1 MSISNYKV
9 EFEKMLNRNYF
20 SKSLHPYRKE
30 AFTQLEKTGF
40 PTQKWENWRFTNV
53 SNISDGEFMISEISD
68 APQTTPDIDSYQME
82 GVDTDTVVIYNG
94 HYQKDISSIPNGVNL
109 LSGSEYMER
118 KNGNFDR
125 TNNSPFDL
133 LNTAFTDSG
142 MCIVLEKNTLVKS
155 PIRILF
161 ISNGDRSIMVNPR
174 VNVDIGESSSL
185 TFIEQHVGDATS
197 FFQNESVFITLGDNA
212 QLNHVRIQSNSE
224 FTQNI
229 SNLNVNQAADSQYEF
244 FQLVDGS
251 KLGRSDICVQL
262 DGENA
267 QCNIN
272 SLTLSK
278 NNQHI
283 DNNIIV
289 NHNSAQTHSSQFVK
303 SILFDTSTG
312 VFNGRTVVHE
322 NAQKITAQQTNKNIL
337 LSKKAKMNAN
347 PQLEIYAD
355 DVKCSHGST
364 TGQIDEDALFY
375 LQSRGINKQD
385 AMELMVAGFA
395 NEVLDKIL
403 HPEIKKAV
411 YTEFTVKLNRLMS

>member
-82 GVDTDTVVIYNG
+82 GIDTVVIYNG

-109 LSGSEYMER
+109 LSGLEYMER

-125 TNNSPFDL
+125 ANNSPFDL

-142 MCIVLEKNTLVKS
+142 MCIVVGKDSHVEI

-161 ISNGDRSIMVNPR
+161 ISNGERSIMVNPR

-185 TFIEQHVGDATS
+185 TFIEQHVGDAIS
-197 FFQNESVFITLGDNA
+197 FFQNESIFITLENNA
-212 QLNHVRIQSNSE
+212 QLNHIRIQSNSE
-224 FTQNI
+224 FTQNMA
-229 SNLNVNQAADSQYEF
+229 NLNVNQEYDSHYDF

-251 KLGRSDICVQL
+251 KLGRSNICVQL

-289 NHNSAQTHSSQFVK
+289 NHNSPQTHSTQFVK

-322 NAQKITAQQTNKNIL
+322 NAQKITAHQANKNLL
-337 LSKKAKMNAN
+337 LSKKAKMNSN

-364 TGQIDEDALFY
+364 TGQVDEDALFY
-375 LQSRGINKQD
+375 LRSRGINKQN
-385 AMELMVAGFA
+385 AMELMVTGFA
-395 NEVLDKIL
+395 NEVLDKIPQ
-403 HPEIKKAV
+403 PEIKKAI
-411 YTEFTVKLNRLMS
+411 YTEFTVKLSKLMS

>member
-82 GVDTDTVVIYNG
+82 GVDTVVIYNG

-118 KNGNFDR
+118 KNGNFNR
-125 TNNSPFDL
+125 ANNSPFDL

-197 FFQNESVFITLGDNA
+197 FFQNESVFITLGNNA

-312 VFNGRTVVHE
+312 VFNGRTIVHE

-385 AMELMVAGFA
+385 AMELMVVGFA
-395 NEVLDKIL
+395 NEVLDKIP
-403 HPEIKKAV
+403 HPEIKKAI

>member
-82 GVDTDTVVIYNG
+82 GVDTVVIYNG

-118 KNGNFDR
+118 KNGNFNR
-125 TNNSPFDL
+125 ANNSPFDL

-312 VFNGRTVVHE
+312 VFNGRTIVHE

-385 AMELMVAGFA
+385 AMELMVVGFA
-395 NEVLDKIL
+395 NEVLDKIP

>member
-1 MSISNYKV
+1 MSVSDYKA
-9 EFEKMLNRNYF
+9 EFEKMLNRDYF
-20 SKSLHPYRKE
+20 SKSLHSHRKE

-40 PTQKWENWRFTNV
+40 PTRKWEDWRFTNV

-68 APQTTPDIDSYQME
+68 APQITPNIDSYQME
-82 GVDTDTVVIYNG
+82 GVDTVVIYNG

-109 LSGSEYMER
+109 LSGLEYMER

-125 TNNSPFDL
+125 ANNSPFDL
-133 LNTAFTDSG
+133 LNTAFTDSA
-142 MCIVLEKNTLVKS
+142 MCIVLEKNTLVNS

-161 ISNGDRSIMVNPR
+161 ISNGSRSIMVNPR
-174 VNVDIGESSSL
+174 INIDIGESSSL

-197 FFQNESVFITLGDNA
+197 FFQNESVFITLENNA
-212 QLNHVRIQSNSE
+212 QLSHIRIQSNSE
-224 FTQNI
+224 FTQNMA
-229 SNLNVNQAADSQYEF
+229 NLNVNQEYDSHYNF

-251 KLGRSDICVQL
+251 KLGRSNICVQL
-262 DGENA
+262 DGKNA

-283 DNNIIV
+283 DNNIMV
-289 NHNSAQTHSSQFVK
+289 NHNSPQTHSSQFVK
-303 SILFDTSTG
+303 SILFDTSIG

-322 NAQKITAQQTNKNIL
+322 NAQKITAHQTNKNLL
-337 LSKKAKMNAN
+337 LSKKAKMNSN

-364 TGQIDEDALFY
+364 TGKIDEDALFY

-385 AMELMVAGFA
+385 AMELMVTGFA
-395 NEVLDKIL
+395 NEVLDKIP
-403 HPEIKKAV
+403 HPEIKKTI

>member
-1 MSISNYKV
+1 MSVSDYKA
-9 EFEKMLNRNYF
+9 EFEKMLNRDYF
-20 SKSLHPYRKE
+20 SKSLHSHRKE

-40 PTQKWENWRFTNV
+40 PTRKWEDWRFTNV

-68 APQTTPDIDSYQME
+68 APQTTPNIDSYQME
-82 GVDTDTVVIYNG
+82 GVDTVVIYNG

-109 LSGSEYMER
+109 LSGLEYMER

-125 TNNSPFDL
+125 ANNSPFDL
-133 LNTAFTDSG
+133 LNTAFTDSA
-142 MCIVLEKNTLVKS
+142 MCIVLEKNTLVNS

-174 VNVDIGESSSL
+174 INIDIGESSSL

-197 FFQNESVFITLGDNA
+197 FFQNESVFITLENNA
-212 QLNHVRIQSNSE
+212 QLSHIRIQSNSE
-224 FTQNI
+224 FTQNMA
-229 SNLNVNQAADSQYEF
+229 NLNVNQEYDSHYNF

-251 KLGRSDICVQL
+251 KLGRSNICVQL
-262 DGENA
+262 DGKNA

-283 DNNIIV
+283 DNNIMV
-289 NHNSAQTHSSQFVK
+289 NHNSPQTHSSQFVK

-322 NAQKITAQQTNKNIL
+322 NAQKITAHQTNKNLL
-337 LSKKAKMNAN
+337 LSKKAKMNSN

-385 AMELMVAGFA
+385 AMELMVTGFA
-395 NEVLDKIL
+395 NEVLDKIP
-403 HPEIKKAV
+403 HPEIKKTI

>member
-82 GVDTDTVVIYNG
+82 GVDTVVIYNG

-125 TNNSPFDL
+125 ANNSPFDL

-197 FFQNESVFITLGDNA
+197 FFQNESVFITLGNNA

-322 NAQKITAQQTNKNIL
+322 NAQKITAHQTNKNLL
-337 LSKKAKMNAN
+337 LSKKANMNSN

-364 TGQIDEDALFY
+364 TGQVDEDALFY
-375 LQSRGINKQD
+375 LRSRGINKQD
-385 AMELMVAGFA
+385 AMELMVVGFA
-395 NEVLDKIL
+395 NEVLDKIP
-403 HPEIKKAV
+403 HPEIKKAI

>member
-9 EFEKMLNRNYF
+9 EFEKMLNRDYF
-20 SKSLHPYRKE
+20 SKSLRPYRKE

-40 PTQKWENWRFTNV
+40 PTRKWEDWRFTNV
-53 SNISDGEFMISEISD
+53 SKISDGEFMISEISD
-68 APQTTPDIDSYQME
+68 APQTTPNIDSYQME
-82 GVDTDTVVIYNG
+82 GVDTVVIYNG

-109 LSGSEYMER
+109 LSGLEYMER

-125 TNNSPFDL
+125 ANNSPFDL

-197 FFQNESVFITLGDNA
+197 FFQNESVFITLENNA

-229 SNLNVNQAADSQYEF
+229 ANLNVNQEYDSHYDF

-251 KLGRSDICVQL
+251 KLGRSNICVQL

-289 NHNSAQTHSSQFVK
+289 NHNSPQTHSTQFVK

-322 NAQKITAQQTNKNIL
+322 NAQKITAHQTNKNLL
-337 LSKKAKMNAN
+337 LSKKANMNSN

-364 TGQIDEDALFY
+364 TGQVDEDALFY
-375 LQSRGINKQD
+375 LRSRGINKQD
-385 AMELMVAGFA
+385 AMELMVTGFA
-395 NEVLDKIL
+395 NEVLDKIPQ
-403 HPEIKKAV
+403 PEIKKAI
-411 YTEFTVKLNRLMS
+411 YTEFTVKLNKLMS

>member
-20 SKSLHPYRKE
+20 SKSLHSYRKE

-82 GVDTDTVVIYNG
+82 GVDTVVIYNG

-118 KNGNFDR
+118 KNGNFNR
-125 TNNSPFDL
+125 ANNSPFDL

-197 FFQNESVFITLGDNA
+197 FFQNESVFITLGNNA

-251 KLGRSDICVQL
+251 KLGRSNICVQL

-312 VFNGRTVVHE
+312 VFNGRTIVHE

-385 AMELMVAGFA
+385 AMELMVVGFA
-395 NEVLDKIL
+395 NEVLDKIP
-403 HPEIKKAV
+403 HPEIKKAI

>member
-82 GVDTDTVVIYNG
+82 GVDTVVIYNG

-125 TNNSPFDL
+125 ANNSPFDL

-197 FFQNESVFITLGDNA
+197 FFQNESVFITLGNNA
-212 QLNHVRIQSNSE
+212 QLDHIRIQSNSE

-229 SNLNVNQAADSQYEF
+229 SNLNVNQVADSQYEF

-385 AMELMVAGFA
+385 AMELMVVGFA
-395 NEVLDKIL
+395 NEVLDKIP
-403 HPEIKKAV
+403 HPEIKKAI

>member
-82 GVDTDTVVIYNG
+82 GIDTVVIYNG

-125 TNNSPFDL
+125 ANNSPFDL

-385 AMELMVAGFA
+385 AMELMVVGFA
-395 NEVLDKIL
+395 NEVLDKIP
-403 HPEIKKAV
+403 HPEIKKAI
-411 YTEFTVKLNRLMS
+411 YTEFTIKLNRLMS

>member
-82 GVDTDTVVIYNG
+82 GVDTVVIYNG

-125 TNNSPFDL
+125 ANNSPFDL

-197 FFQNESVFITLGDNA
+197 FFQNESVFITLGNNA

-312 VFNGRTVVHE
+312 VFNGRTIVHE

-385 AMELMVAGFA
+385 AMELMVVGFA
-395 NEVLDKIL
+395 NEVLDKIP
-403 HPEIKKAV
+403 HPEIKKAI

>member
-1 MSISNYKV
+1 MSVSDYKA
-9 EFEKMLNRNYF
+9 EFEKMLNRDYF
-20 SKSLHPYRKE
+20 SKSLHSHRKE

-40 PTQKWENWRFTNV
+40 PTRKWEDWRFTNV

-68 APQTTPDIDSYQME
+68 APQTTPNIDSYQME
-82 GVDTDTVVIYNG
+82 GVDTVVIYNG

-109 LSGSEYMER
+109 LSGLEYMER

-125 TNNSPFDL
+125 ANNSPFDL
-133 LNTAFTDSG
+133 LNTAFTDSA
-142 MCIVLEKNTLVKS
+142 MCIVLEKNTLVNS

-174 VNVDIGESSSL
+174 INIDIGESSSL

-197 FFQNESVFITLGDNA
+197 FFQNESVFITLENNA
-212 QLNHVRIQSNSE
+212 QLSHIRIQSNSE
-224 FTQNI
+224 FTQNMA
-229 SNLNVNQAADSQYEF
+229 NLNVNQEYDSHYNF

-251 KLGRSDICVQL
+251 KLGRSNICVQL
-262 DGENA
+262 DGKNA

-283 DNNIIV
+283 DNNIMV
-289 NHNSAQTHSSQFVK
+289 NHNSPQTHSSQFVK

-312 VFNGRTVVHE
+312 VFNGRTVVHK
-322 NAQKITAQQTNKNIL
+322 NAQKITAHQTNKNLL
-337 LSKKAKMNAN
+337 LSKKAKMNSN

-385 AMELMVAGFA
+385 AMELMVTGFA
-395 NEVLDKIL
+395 NEVLDKIP
-403 HPEIKKAV
+403 HPEIKKAI

>member
-82 GVDTDTVVIYNG
+82 GVDTVVIYNG

-125 TNNSPFDL
+125 ANNSPFDL

-161 ISNGDRSIMVNPR
+161 ISNGERSIMVNPR

-251 KLGRSDICVQL
+251 KLGRSNICVQL
-262 DGENA
+262 GGENA

-289 NHNSAQTHSSQFVK
+289 NHNSAQTQSSQFVK

-385 AMELMVAGFA
+385 AMELMVVGFA
-395 NEVLDKIL
+395 NEVLDKIP

>member
-1 MSISNYKV
+1 MSVSDYKA
-9 EFEKMLNRNYF
+9 EFEKMLNRDYF
-20 SKSLHPYRKE
+20 SKSLHSHRKE

-40 PTQKWENWRFTNV
+40 PTRKWEDWRFTNV

-68 APQTTPDIDSYQME
+68 APQTTPNIDSYQME
-82 GVDTDTVVIYNG
+82 GVDTVVIYNG

-109 LSGSEYMER
+109 LSGLEYMER
-118 KNGNFDR
+118 KNGNLDR
-125 TNNSPFDL
+125 ANNSPFDL

-197 FFQNESVFITLGDNA
+197 FFQNESVFITLGNNA

-251 KLGRSDICVQL
+251 KLGRSNICVQL
-262 DGENA
+262 GGENA

-272 SLTLSK
+272 SLTLSR

-322 NAQKITAQQTNKNIL
+322 NAQKITAHQTNKNLL
-337 LSKKAKMNAN
+337 LSKKAKMNSN

-385 AMELMVAGFA
+385 AMELMVVGFA
-395 NEVLDKIL
+395 NEVLDKIP
-403 HPEIKKAV
+403 HPEIKKAI

>member
-82 GVDTDTVVIYNG
+82 GVDTVVIYNG

-125 TNNSPFDL
+125 ANNSPFDL

-197 FFQNESVFITLGDNA
+197 FFQNESVFITLGNNA

-251 KLGRSDICVQL
+251 KLGRSNICVQL

-385 AMELMVAGFA
+385 AMELMVVGFA
-395 NEVLDKIL
+395 NEVLDKIP
-403 HPEIKKAV
+403 HPEIKKAI

>member
-82 GVDTDTVVIYNG
+82 GVDTVVIYNG

-109 LSGSEYMER
+109 LSGLEYMER

-125 TNNSPFDL
+125 ANNSPFDL

-251 KLGRSDICVQL
+251 KLGRSNICVQL

-289 NHNSAQTHSSQFVK
+289 NHNSPQTHSTQFVK

-312 VFNGRTVVHE
+312 VFNGKTVVHE

-385 AMELMVAGFA
+385 AMELMVTGFA
-395 NEVLDKIL
+395 NEVLDKIP
-403 HPEIKKAV
+403 HPEIKKAI

>member
-82 GVDTDTVVIYNG
+82 GVDTVVIYNG

-197 FFQNESVFITLGDNA
+197 FFQNESVFITLGNNA

-251 KLGRSDICVQL
+251 KLGRSNICVQL

-385 AMELMVAGFA
+385 AMELMVTGFA
-395 NEVLDKIL
+395 NEVLDKIP

-411 YTEFTVKLNRLMS
+411 YTEFTAKLNRLMS

>member
-82 GVDTDTVVIYNG
+82 GVDTVVIYNG

-125 TNNSPFDL
+125 ANNSPFDL

-229 SNLNVNQAADSQYEF
+229 SNLNINQAADSQYEF

-385 AMELMVAGFA
+385 AMELMVVGFA
-395 NEVLDKIL
+395 NEVLDKIP

-411 YTEFTVKLNRLMS
+411 YTEFTAKLNRLMS

>member
-82 GVDTDTVVIYNG
+82 GIDTVVIYNG

-118 KNGNFDR
+118 KNGNFNR
-125 TNNSPFDL
+125 ANNSPFDL

-197 FFQNESVFITLGDNA
+197 FFQNESVFITLGNNA
-212 QLNHVRIQSNSE
+212 QLDHIRIQSNSE

-289 NHNSAQTHSSQFVK
+289 NHNSPQTHSTQFVK

-385 AMELMVAGFA
+385 AMELMVVGFA
-395 NEVLDKIL
+395 NEVLDKIP
-403 HPEIKKAV
+403 HPEIKKAI

>member
-20 SKSLHPYRKE
+20 SKSLHSYRKE

-82 GVDTDTVVIYNG
+82 GVDTVVIYNG

-118 KNGNFDR
+118 KNGNFNR
-125 TNNSPFDL
+125 ANNSPFDL

-197 FFQNESVFITLGDNA
+197 FFQNESVFITLGNNA
-212 QLNHVRIQSNSE
+212 QLDHIRIQSNSE

-229 SNLNVNQAADSQYEF
+229 SNLNVNQVADSQYEF

-289 NHNSAQTHSSQFVK
+289 NHNSAQTQSSQFVK

-312 VFNGRTVVHE
+312 VFNGRTIVHE

-385 AMELMVAGFA
+385 AMELMVVGFA
-395 NEVLDKIL
+395 NEVLDKIP
-403 HPEIKKAV
+403 HPEIKKAI

>member
-82 GVDTDTVVIYNG
+82 GVDTVVIYNG

-125 TNNSPFDL
+125 ANNSPFDL

-197 FFQNESVFITLGDNA
+197 FFQNESVFITLGNNA

-229 SNLNVNQAADSQYEF
+229 SNLNVNQVADSQYEF
-244 FQLVDGS
+244 FQLLDGS

-312 VFNGRTVVHE
+312 VFNGRTIVHE

-385 AMELMVAGFA
+385 AMELMVVGFA
-395 NEVLDKIL
+395 NEVLDKIP
-403 HPEIKKAV
+403 HPEIKKAI

>member
-82 GVDTDTVVIYNG
+82 GVDTVVIYNG

-118 KNGNFDR
+118 KNGNFNR
-125 TNNSPFDL
+125 ANNSPFDL

-385 AMELMVAGFA
+385 AMELMVVGFA
-395 NEVLDKIL
+395 NEVLDKIP
-403 HPEIKKAV
+403 HPEIKKAI

>member
-82 GVDTDTVVIYNG
+82 GIDTVVIYNG

-125 TNNSPFDL
+125 ANNSPFDL

-197 FFQNESVFITLGDNA
+197 FFQNESVFITLGNNA
-212 QLNHVRIQSNSE
+212 QLDHIRIQSNSE

-229 SNLNVNQAADSQYEF
+229 SNLNVNQVADSQYEF

-289 NHNSAQTHSSQFVK
+289 NHNSAQTQSSQFVK

-312 VFNGRTVVHE
+312 VFNGRTIVHE

-385 AMELMVAGFA
+385 AMELMVVGFA
-395 NEVLDKIL
+395 NEVLDKIP
-403 HPEIKKAV
+403 HPEIKKAI

>member
-9 EFEKMLNRNYF
+9 EFEKMLNRDYF
-20 SKSLHPYRKE
+20 PKSLHSHRKE

-40 PTQKWENWRFTNV
+40 PTRKWEDWRFTNV

-68 APQTTPDIDSYQME
+68 APQTTPNIDSYQME
-82 GVDTDTVVIYNG
+82 GVDTVVIYNG

-109 LSGSEYMER
+109 LSGLEYMER

-125 TNNSPFDL
+125 ANSSPFDL

-142 MCIVLEKNTLVKS
+142 MCIVVEKDSHVEI

-289 NHNSAQTHSSQFVK
+289 NHNSAQTQSSQFVK

-312 VFNGRTVVHE
+312 VFNGRTIVHE

-385 AMELMVAGFA
+385 AMELMVVGFA
-395 NEVLDKIL
+395 NEVLDKIP
-403 HPEIKKAV
+403 HPEIKKAI
-411 YTEFTVKLNRLMS
+411 YTEFTVKLSRLMS

>member
-20 SKSLHPYRKE
+20 SNSLHPYRKE

-40 PTQKWENWRFTNV
+40 PTQKWENWRFTNI

-68 APQTTPDIDSYQME
+68 APQTTPDIDSYQMK
-82 GVDTDTVVIYNG
+82 GVDTLVIYNG
-94 HYQKDISSIPNGVNL
+94 HYQKDISSIPIGVDL
-109 LSGSEYMER
+109 LSGLEYMER

-125 TNNSPFDL
+125 ANNSPFDL
-133 LNTAFTDSG
+133 LNTAFADSG

-197 FFQNESVFITLGDNA
+197 FLQNESVFITLGNNA

-251 KLGRSDICVQL
+251 KLGRSNICVQL

-272 SLTLSK
+272 NLTLSK

-364 TGQIDEDALFY
+364 TGQIDEEALFY

-385 AMELMVAGFA
+385 AMELMVVGFA
-395 NEVLDKIL
+395 NEVLDKMP
-403 HPEIKKAV
+403 HSEIKKAV
-411 YTEFTVKLNRLMS
+411 YTEFTSKLNRLMS

>member
-20 SKSLHPYRKE
+20 SKSLHSYRKE

-82 GVDTDTVVIYNG
+82 GIDTVVIYNG

-118 KNGNFDR
+118 KNGNFNR
-125 TNNSPFDL
+125 ANNSPFDL

-197 FFQNESVFITLGDNA
+197 FFQNESVFITLGNNA
-212 QLNHVRIQSNSE
+212 QLDHIRIQSNSE

-272 SLTLSK
+272 SLTLSR

-283 DNNIIV
+283 DNNITV
-289 NHNSAQTHSSQFVK
+289 NHNSPQTHSTQFVK

-385 AMELMVAGFA
+385 AMELMVVGFA
-395 NEVLDKIL
+395 NEVLDKIP

>member
-82 GVDTDTVVIYNG
+82 GVDTVVIYNG

-125 TNNSPFDL
+125 ANNSPFDL

-197 FFQNESVFITLGDNA
+197 FFQNESVFITLGNNA
-212 QLNHVRIQSNSE
+212 QLDHIRIQSNSE

-312 VFNGRTVVHE
+312 VFNGRTIVHE

-385 AMELMVAGFA
+385 AMELMVVGFA
-395 NEVLDKIL
+395 NEVLDKIP

>member
-1 MSISNYKV
+1 MSVSDYKA
-9 EFEKMLNRNYF
+9 EFEKMLNRDYF
-20 SKSLHPYRKE
+20 SKSLHSHRKE

-40 PTQKWENWRFTNV
+40 PTRKWEDWRFTNV

-68 APQTTPDIDSYQME
+68 APQTTPNIDSYQME
-82 GVDTDTVVIYNG
+82 GVDTVVIYNG

-109 LSGSEYMER
+109 LSGLEYMER

-125 TNNSPFDL
+125 ANNSPFDL

-142 MCIVLEKNTLVKS
+142 MCIVLEKNTLVNS

-197 FFQNESVFITLGDNA
+197 FFQNESVFITLENNA

-229 SNLNVNQAADSQYEF
+229 ANLNVNQATDSQYEF

-251 KLGRSDICVQL
+251 KLGRSNICVQL

-283 DNNIIV
+283 DNNIMV
-289 NHNSAQTHSSQFVK
+289 NHNSPQTHSSQFVK

-322 NAQKITAQQTNKNIL
+322 NAQKITAHQTNKNLL
-337 LSKKAKMNAN
+337 LSKKANMNSN

-364 TGQIDEDALFY
+364 TGQVDEDALFY
-375 LQSRGINKQD
+375 LRSRGINKQD
-385 AMELMVAGFA
+385 AMELMVTGFA
-395 NEVLDKIL
+395 NEVLDKIPQ
-403 HPEIKKAV
+403 PEIKKAI
-411 YTEFTVKLNRLMS
+411 YTEFTVKLSKLMS

>member
-82 GVDTDTVVIYNG
+82 GVDTVVIYNG

-125 TNNSPFDL
+125 ANNSPFDL

-197 FFQNESVFITLGDNA
+197 FFQNESVFITLGNNA

-312 VFNGRTVVHE
+312 VFNGKTIVHE

-375 LQSRGINKQD
+375 LQSRGINRQD
-385 AMELMVAGFA
+385 AMELMVVGFA
-395 NEVLDKIL
+395 NEVLDKIP
-403 HPEIKKAV
+403 HPEIKKAI

>member
-82 GVDTDTVVIYNG
+82 GIDTVVIYNG

-118 KNGNFDR
+118 KNGNFNR
-125 TNNSPFDL
+125 ANNSPFDL

-197 FFQNESVFITLGDNA
+197 FFQNESVFITLGNNA
-212 QLNHVRIQSNSE
+212 QLDHIRIQSNSE

-385 AMELMVAGFA
+385 AMELMVVGFA
-395 NEVLDKIL
+395 NEVLDKIP
-403 HPEIKKAV
+403 HPEIKKAI

>member
-82 GVDTDTVVIYNG
+82 GVDTVVIYNG

-118 KNGNFDR
+118 KNGNFNR
-125 TNNSPFDL
+125 ANNSPFDL

-197 FFQNESVFITLGDNA
+197 FFQNESVFITLGNNA

-289 NHNSAQTHSSQFVK
+289 NHNSAQTQSSQFVK

-385 AMELMVAGFA
+385 AMELMVVGFA
-395 NEVLDKIL
+395 NEVLDKIP
-403 HPEIKKAV
+403 HPEIKKAI

>member
-1 MSISNYKV
+1 MSVSDYKA
-9 EFEKMLNRNYF
+9 EFEKMLNRDYF
-20 SKSLHPYRKE
+20 SKSLHSHRKE

-40 PTQKWENWRFTNV
+40 PTRKWEDWRFTNV

-68 APQTTPDIDSYQME
+68 APQTTPNIDSYQME
-82 GVDTDTVVIYNG
+82 GVDTVVIYNG

-109 LSGSEYMER
+109 LSGLEYMER

-125 TNNSPFDL
+125 ANNSPFDL
-133 LNTAFTDSG
+133 LNTAFTDSA
-142 MCIVLEKNTLVKS
+142 MCIVLEKNTLVNS

-174 VNVDIGESSSL
+174 INIDIGESSSL

-197 FFQNESVFITLGDNA
+197 FFQNESVFITLENNA
-212 QLNHVRIQSNSE
+212 QLSHIRIQSNSE
-224 FTQNI
+224 FTQNMA
-229 SNLNVNQAADSQYEF
+229 NLNVNQEYDSHYNF

-251 KLGRSDICVQL
+251 KLGRSNICVQL
-262 DGENA
+262 DGKNA

-283 DNNIIV
+283 DNNIMV
-289 NHNSAQTHSSQFVK
+289 NHNSPQTHSSQFVK

-337 LSKKAKMNAN
+337 LSKKAKMNSN

-385 AMELMVAGFA
+385 AMELMVTGFA
-395 NEVLDKIL
+395 NEVLDKIP
-403 HPEIKKAV
+403 HPEIKKTI

>member
-9 EFEKMLNRNYF
+9 EFEKMLNRDYF
-20 SKSLHPYRKE
+20 SKSLHSHRKE

-40 PTQKWENWRFTNV
+40 PTRKWEDWRFTNV
-53 SNISDGEFMISEISD
+53 SNISDGKFMISEISD
-68 APQTTPDIDSYQME
+68 APQTTPNIDSYQME
-82 GVDTDTVVIYNG
+82 GVDTVVIYNG

-109 LSGSEYMER
+109 LSGLEYMER

-125 TNNSPFDL
+125 ANNSPFDL

-142 MCIVLEKNTLVKS
+142 MCIVVEKDSHVEI

-161 ISNGDRSIMVNPR
+161 ISNGERSIMVNPR

-197 FFQNESVFITLGDNA
+197 FFQNESVFITLENNA
-212 QLNHVRIQSNSE
+212 QLNHIRIQSNSE
-224 FTQNI
+224 FTQNMA
-229 SNLNVNQAADSQYEF
+229 NLNVNQEYDSHYDF

-251 KLGRSDICVQL
+251 KLGRSNICVQL

-289 NHNSAQTHSSQFVK
+289 NHNSPQTHSTQFVK

-312 VFNGRTVVHE
+312 VFNGKTVVHE

-337 LSKKAKMNAN
+337 LSKKAKMNSN

-364 TGQIDEDALFY
+364 TGQIEEDALFY

-385 AMELMVAGFA
+385 AMELMVTGFA

-403 HPEIKKAV
+403 QPEIKKAI
-411 YTEFTVKLNRLMS
+411 YTVFTVKLNKLMS

>member
-82 GVDTDTVVIYNG
+82 GVDTVVIYNG

-125 TNNSPFDL
+125 ANNSPFDL

-197 FFQNESVFITLGDNA
+197 FFQNESVFITLGNNA
-212 QLNHVRIQSNSE
+212 QLDHIRIQSNSE

-229 SNLNVNQAADSQYEF
+229 SNLNVNQVADSQYEF

-272 SLTLSK
+272 S
-278 NNQHI
+278 
-283 DNNIIV
+283 
-289 NHNSAQTHSSQFVK
+289 
-303 SILFDTSTG
+303 
-312 VFNGRTVVHE
+312 
-322 NAQKITAQQTNKNIL
+322 
-337 LSKKAKMNAN
+337 
-347 PQLEIYAD
+347 
-355 DVKCSHGST
+355 
-364 TGQIDEDALFY
+364 
-375 LQSRGINKQD
+375 
-385 AMELMVAGFA
+385 
-395 NEVLDKIL
+395 
-403 HPEIKKAV
+403 
-411 YTEFTVKLNRLMS
+411 

>member
-82 GVDTDTVVIYNG
+82 GIDTVVIYNG

-118 KNGNFDR
+118 KNGNFNR
-125 TNNSPFDL
+125 ANNSPFDL

-197 FFQNESVFITLGDNA
+197 FFQNESVFITLGNNA

-251 KLGRSDICVQL
+251 KLSRSDICVQL

-385 AMELMVAGFA
+385 AMELMVVGFA
-395 NEVLDKIL
+395 NEVLDKIP
-403 HPEIKKAV
+403 HPEIKKAI